1 MKREREKK
9 ITRLHLIL
17 FALVVTT
24 IIIVVTTVMT
34 SGNKKIE
41 RYKKLEKDLNT
52 ATIYYYGSKMAQ
64 VMNEVQEDKIK
75 EDEMAFEQG
84 RKVQE
89 EELEKGRMKVIK
101 MQTIIDNGYLQDE
114 ITSKCKGYT
123 IVSNYRIAGEYEI
136 SYESYIKCGNAYV
149 TPDFEEEYLK

>member
-24 IIIVVTTVMT
+24 IIVVVTTVMT

-52 ATIYYYGSKMAQ
+52 ATIYYYGSK
-64 VMNEVQEDKIK
+64 
-75 EDEMAFEQG
+75 
-84 RKVQE
+84 E

-136 SYESYIKCGNAYV
+136 SYESYIKCGNTYV

>member
-24 IIIVVTTVMT
+24 IIVVVTTVMT

-52 ATIYYYGSKMAQ
+52 ATIYYYGSK
-64 VMNEVQEDKIK
+64 
-75 EDEMAFEQG
+75 
-84 RKVQE
+84 E

>member
-24 IIIVVTTVMT
+24 IIVVVTTVMT
-34 SGNKKIE
+34 NGNKKIE

-52 ATIYYYGSKMAQ
+52 ATIYYYGSK
-64 VMNEVQEDKIK
+64 
-75 EDEMAFEQG
+75 
-84 RKVQE
+84 E

-136 SYESYIKCGNAYV
+136 SYESYIKCGNTYV

>member
-52 ATIYYYGSKMAQ
+52 ATIYYYGSK
-64 VMNEVQEDKIK
+64 
-75 EDEMAFEQG
+75 
-84 RKVQE
+84 E

-136 SYESYIKCGNAYV
+136 SYESYIKCGNTYV

>member
-24 IIIVVTTVMT
+24 IIVVVTTVMT

-52 ATIYYYGSKMAQ
+52 ATIYYYGSK
-64 VMNEVQEDKIK
+64 EK
-75 EDEMAFEQG
+75 
-84 RKVQE
+84 
-89 EELEKGRMKVIK
+89 ELEKGRMKVIK